1 MISIRSSIIILALAS
16 LSVAENTKMKSNL
29 RKNSKDTKY
38 MFGNAV
44 DGQPP
49 RVTIKKHFDSM
60 HRGATIKATPVL
72 ENFIGAQSTG
82 QCNMLK
88 RRKAR
93 KEDNLGPKIFLKI
106 GQLVFGER
114 FEGQTQI
121 QPKGI
126 VGMSDG
132 LTGTPVGP
140 LKLTANYNDREN
152 LYVETFCPEDGTKCG
167 IQIKGRGPTG
177 VKGPG
182 AISIMFTRIK
192 KTVQISFRSSGA
204 SRAETWFFDKWGN
217 ILGKLEVD
225 IEANT
230 DYKFTDDSESR
241 GRIAGMSIVPKGDAL
256 TWHKFSLVGICV
268 NEGSWF

>member
-1 MISIRSSIIILALAS
+1 MISIRSSIIIMALAS
-16 LSVAENTKMKSNL
+16 LSVSENAEIKSSLRKSN
-29 RKNSKDTKY
+29 KDTKY
-38 MFGNAV
+38 TFGNAV
-44 DGQPP
+44 DGP
-49 RVTIKKHFDSM
+49 RATLKKVFDSM
-60 HRGATIKATPVL
+60 HRGAAITATPVKKKL
-72 ENFIGAQSTG
+72 FGAQSTG
-82 QCNMLK
+82 QCNILS
-88 RRKAR
+88 RRNAR
-93 KEDNLGPKIFLKI
+93 KEANLGPKIFLKI

-126 VGMSDG
+126 IGMSDG
-132 LTGTPVGP
+132 LTGGPIGP
-140 LKLTANYNDREN
+140 LKLAANYNDREN
-152 LYVETFCPEDGTKCG
+152 LYVEEFCPDDGKRCG

-182 AISIMFTRIK
+182 AISIMFLRIK
-192 KTVQISFRSSGA
+192 KTVQLSFRSSGA
-204 SRAETWFFDKWGN
+204 SRAETWFFDKRGN

-230 DYKFTDDSESR
+230 DYKFADDSKGR

-268 NEGSWF
+268 NAGTWF